1 MKIQHK
7 KEIAFYCY
15 AIVPMGFVI
24 YTVIS
29 ILFQDIIFPLT
40 VRNVLHESLR
50 NLGSLILFSL
60 FFYPSYIHM
69 DEEGIRPPERSREE
83 RMINILSFLLIKWV
97 KSIH

>member
-29 ILFQDIIFPLT
+29 ILFQDITFPLT

-60 FFYPSYIHM
+60 FFYPSYIWM
-69 DEEGIRPPERSREE
+69 KKEFGSRKEAERRG
-83 RMINILSFLLIKWV
+83 
-97 KSIH
+97 